1 MEKIIE
7 KLFDLK
13 KIPTKLFVLLSIISG
28 TLLFIPKELLTNL
41 HLEKFEEDYGKYFG
55 IIFIISTGIIVL
67 NFSIWVVKLILSKL
81 LNRKYNKQI
90 LKSINKLDPHEKA
103 VLREFYIQNK
113 NSLDLPYD
121 DSTVRN
127 LINKRL
133 LIVVSQMGQMN
144 IGGMLFP
151 MKLNEII
158 VSHIDESI
166 LGTSHLTSEMDKKN
180 FILKNRPN
188 WIVEQEKF
196 NDLFRI

>member
-1 MEKIIE
+1 M
-7 KLFDLK
+7 
-13 KIPTKLFVLLSIISG
+13 
-28 TLLFIPKELLTNL
+28 
-41 HLEKFEEDYGKYFG
+41 
-55 IIFIISTGIIVL
+55 VL

-90 LKSINKLDPHEKA
+90 LKSINKLDPNEKA